1 MFFIDYVALLLVNM
15 TAGFVVLAFFLL
27 YGLNGERKRWA
38 TPFAMVG
45 LVAFLCGLH
54 MIFRWPL
61 PGAYNSAFGETSVL
75 LGVIYLGIALSLA
88 KEWDL
93 APLVFYGVIA
103 SLVAVI
109 LGIRIM
115 DLKMTAQ
122 PQMSGIGFILSGL
135 GGILAALAFFM
146 PTSKAFRSMGA
157 LALILAA
164 AIWALTGFGAYWMHM
179 GSDNFKN
186 WKPATMTRAM
196 EKPPQAEKAT
206 APNPPPKAA
215 PGS

>member
-1 MFFIDYVALLLVNM
+1 MFIDYVALMLVNM

-27 YGLNGERKRWA
+27 AGLNGERKRWA

-45 LVAFLCGLH
+45 LVAFLTGLH

-88 KEWDL
+88 KEWNL
-93 APLVFYGVIA
+93 APLAIYGILAAV
-103 SLVAVI
+103 VAVI
-109 LGIRIM
+109 LGVRIL

-122 PQMSGIGFILSGL
+122 PQLSGLGFILSGL
-135 GGILAALAFFM
+135 GGILAALAFCA
-146 PTSKAFRSMGA
+146 PTGKALRSTGA

-164 AIWALTGFGAYWMHM
+164 IIWALTGFMAYWMHM

-186 WKPATMTRAM
+186 WEPATMRRAM
-196 EKPPQAEKAT
+196 EKPPKAEKEN
-206 APNPPPKAA
+206 APNPPPKGA

>member
-1 MFFIDYVALLLVNM
+1 MFIDYVALMLVNM
-15 TAGFVVLAFFLL
+15 TAGFVVLAVFLL
-27 YGLNGERKRWA
+27 SGLNGERRRWA

-88 KEWDL
+88 KEWNL
-93 APLVFYGVIA
+93 APLAFYGVLA
-103 SLVAVI
+103 AAVAVI
-109 LGIRIM
+109 LGVRIL

-122 PQMSGIGFILSGL
+122 PQLSGVGFILSGL
-135 GGILAALAFFM
+135 GGILAALAFCA
-146 PTSKAFRSMGA
+146 PTGKGLRAMGA

-164 AIWALTGFGAYWMHM
+164 IIWALTGFMAYWMHM
-179 GSDNFKN
+179 GSDNFKD

-196 EKPPQAEKAT
+196 EKPPRAEKESMP
-206 APNPPPKAA
+206 APRPMAA
-215 PGS
+215 P

>member
-93 APLVFYGVIA
+93 APLALYGIIA
-103 SLVAVI
+103 ALVAVV
-109 LGIRIM
+109 LGVRIM
-115 DLKMTAQ
+115 DLNMTAQ
-122 PQMSGIGFILSGL
+122 PPMSGIGFILSGL
-135 GGILAALAFFM
+135 GGILAALAFFA
-146 PTSKAFRSMGA
+146 PTSKALRSMGA
-157 LALILAA
+157 LVLIVAA
-164 AIWALTGFGAYWMHM
+164 GIWALTGFGAYWMHM
-179 GSDNFKN
+179 DSDNFKN
-186 WKPATMTRAM
+186 WKPATMRRAM
-196 EKPPQAEKAT
+196 EKAPEAEKENMP
-206 APNPPPKAA
+206 APHLMKA
-215 PGS
+215 P

>member
-15 TAGFVVLAFFLL
+15 TAGFVALAFFLL
-27 YGLNGERKRWA
+27 AGLDGERKRWA

-61 PGAYNSAFGETSVL
+61 PGPYNSAFGETSVL

-88 KEWDL
+88 KEWNL
-93 APLVFYGVIA
+93 APLAIYGILA
-103 SLVAVI
+103 ALVAVVLGVCI
-109 LGIRIM
+109 L
-115 DLKMTAQ
+115 DLKMTAK
-122 PQMSGIGFILSGL
+122 PTISGVGFILSGL
-135 GGILAALAFFM
+135 GGILASLAFCA
-146 PTSKAFRSMGA
+146 PTSKALRLTGA

-164 AIWALTGFGAYWMHM
+164 IIWALTGFGAYWMHM
-179 GSDNFKN
+179 HSDNFKN

-196 EKPPQAEKAT
+196 EKPPKAET
-206 APNPPPKAA
+206 ENTPMPPPKIVR
-215 PGS
+215 